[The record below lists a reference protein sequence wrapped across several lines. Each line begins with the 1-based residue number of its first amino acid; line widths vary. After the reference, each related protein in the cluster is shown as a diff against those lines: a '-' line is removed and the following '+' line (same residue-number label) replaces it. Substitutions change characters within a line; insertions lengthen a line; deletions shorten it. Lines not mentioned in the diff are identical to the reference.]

1 MRVIELSEEI
11 GIKRIREFYSQ
22 LSDVL
27 SKESEITLD
36 FSRVVRVDLSV
47 VQVIMAAL
55 RESRKS
61 EKKIMLKSLSR
72 DVKKQF
78 QLSGMMK

>member
-11 GIKRIREFYSQ
+11 GIKRIMELYSQ

-61 EKKIMLKSLSR
+61 EKKIMLKSLSK
-72 DVKKQF
+72 DVRKQF